1 MPVQIGAKA
10 HNFNNPTGLLSDCHR
25 RIEMFLGTFVAV
37 ADRIDQ
43 PPSEETVRALE
54 GALRYFSQAAPKH
67 TADEEESLFPR
78 LRENHNPELK
88 SALSALD
95 ELERDHELVS
105 SMHEKVERLAAQYL
119 KVGSLSNEES
129 TAFRQ
134 VVSTLQSKYK
144 EHIGIEDSVVFP
156 LVDRLLNE
164 SEKASIAQE
173 MAERRNAPLVSPNP
187 SHAKLS

>member
-37 ADRIDQ
+37 AERIDE
-43 PPSEETVRALE
+43 PPSEETVGALE
-54 GALRYFSQAAPKH
+54 AALRYFSQAAPKH

-105 SMHEKVERLAAQYL
+105 SMHGKVERLAAQYL

-129 TAFRQ
+129 SAFRQ
-134 VVSTLQSKYK
+134 VVSTLQAKYK
-144 EHIGIEDSVVFP
+144 GHIGIEDSVVFP
-156 LVDRLLNE
+156 LADRLLNE
-164 SEKASIAQE
+164 SEKASIAEE
-173 MAERRNAPLVSPNP
+173 MAKRRNAPLVSPNP
-187 SHAKLS
+187 SHAKFS